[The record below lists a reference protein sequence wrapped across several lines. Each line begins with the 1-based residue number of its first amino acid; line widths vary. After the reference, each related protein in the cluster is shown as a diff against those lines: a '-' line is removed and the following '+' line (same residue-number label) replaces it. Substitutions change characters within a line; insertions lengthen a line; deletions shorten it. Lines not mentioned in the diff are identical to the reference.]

1 MLGEDHSLFNDFPE
15 QTEVINQLID
25 SNPQFAADAK
35 RYHAL
40 DKEIRTLELRNSP
53 IEDQAM
59 HQLKHD
65 RAELKDSLYQ
75 RIRAG
80 AG

>member
-15 QTEVINQLID
+15 KTEVINRLIETD
-25 SNPQFAADAK
+25 PDFAAEAK

-53 IEDQAM
+53 IDDQAM
-59 HQLKHD
+59 QKLKHD
-65 RAELKDSLYQ
+65 RAEMKDALYQ
-75 RIRAG
+75 RLLANT
-80 AG
+80 